1 MVYAWRTPQPQGL
14 PYVQGRAGRAR
25 PGAGQGAH
33 LLVPLDLGV
42 DEGPEDVGGEG
53 QVRVD
58 QLRLLVQ
65 AVQREVIPKL
75 HRLDGVLLLR
85 SREPWSRL
93 ADGHGQHAAILL
105 AQGLEPAPRVAA
117 TQPSQ
122 ESRGAEGME
131 DCR

>member
-1 MVYAWRTPQPQGL
+1 M
-14 PYVQGRAGRAR
+14 
-25 PGAGQGAH
+25 
-33 LLVPLDLGV
+33 PLDLGV

-85 SREPWSRL
+85 SRVRP
-93 ADGHGQHAAILL
+93 GHGWRTVTDNTPPSSWPRASSPPSVQRHT
-105 AQGLEPAPRVAA
+105 AQPG
-117 TQPSQ
+117 
-122 ESRGAEGME
+122 SRGADGME
-131 DCR
+131 DCQ